1 MIRTIGTGFA
11 LVAATAFAV
20 GASSAGANE
29 AQTGQAAKSITCT
42 VKLSKQR
49 DPSATQTG
57 IDFAQITCSKP
68 FGFGAQYDEFKLF
81 PKGNPPSGTG
91 FMNYKA
97 YFDGGRVNGRWEV
110 SFAATTKP
118 CDFNFKVKSTWNGG
132 TGKFKNVKGS
142 GSGAGD
148 FTDLKEA
155 PACDNA
161 TVKYKMQV
169 TGI

>member
-1 MIRTIGTGFA
+1 MFRTIGTGAA
-11 LVAATAFAV
+11 LVAAATLVVAV
-20 GASSAGANE
+20 GSAGAKE
-29 AQTGQAAKSITCT
+29 AQNSGSAKRISCT

-68 FGFGAQYDEFKLF
+68 FGFGAQYDEFKLA
-81 PKGNPPSGTG
+81 PTGNPPSGTG
-91 FMNYKA
+91 FMNFKA

-110 SFAATTKP
+110 TFKATTKP
-118 CDFNFKVKSTWNGG
+118 CDFNFKIKAKFTGG
-132 TGKFKNVKGS
+132 TGAFKNVRGTGS
-142 GSGAGD
+142 GGGD
-148 FTDLKEA
+148 FTDLAEA

-161 TVKYKMQV
+161 TVKYTMQV